1 MTDDSKPTESG
12 SEDRRV
18 SGRRMS
24 GVEVRTIQANHHVFR
39 EGEIGDL
46 AFIVQTGTVEI
57 YKHVEG
63 NKVILGTLGVGGMFG
78 EMALIDDK
86 PRMASACAV
95 GGDATVMVISRK
107 IFAKKMTRMDPFARG
122 LIKILSNYIRSK
134 NYQPE
139 DQREQE

>member
-1 MTDDSKPTESG
+1 
-12 SEDRRV
+12 
-18 SGRRMS
+18 MS
-24 GVEVRTIQANHHVFR
+24 GVEVRTILANHHVFR

-46 AFIVQTGTVEI
+46 AFIVKTGTVEI

-63 NKVILGTLGVGGMFG
+63 SKVILGTLGAGGMFG

-86 PRMASACAV
+86 PRMASAHAV
-95 GGDATVMVISRK
+95 GDDATVMVISRK

-139 DQREQE
+139 DRQEQE